1 MCSFLRW
8 LYQKFRLCFYFW
20 QTFKCWEKLRNSAW
34 EKFSAKW
41 KGLFTKSGAKFSSIF
56 CAFISTIHIKKIP
69 FCVDNHQFFAI
80 IWLWIDFEKY
90 VKKFIFYIIKIKD
103 CLRIDASKFWNVNKT
118 IRLRAKIQTAKKE
131 SHLSFP
137 WTRSKNRITV
147 E

>member
-1 MCSFLRW
+1 MTQSKISALFLF
-8 LYQKFRLCFYFW
+8 LTNFQM
-20 QTFKCWEKLRNSAW
+20 LRKI
-34 EKFSAKW
+34 EKFSLRKIFREM
-41 KGLFTKSGAKFSSIF
+41 KRIVYKILGKF
-56 CAFISTIHIKKIP
+56 FINILRIYINHTYKKIP